1 MHKDKG
7 NHNLLINLCWVH
19 SCLLKYVLHNQVV
32 LRLNE
37 CHILA
42 LFSKHSIKMASHSC
56 LLYKSGIWSGMQF
69 ILLESFCLIT
79 KTSGSW
85 VRKKAPVMQVKYKIH
100 GFNPWV
106 GKIPWRKPEK
116 LTSVSLPGESHG
128 QRSLAGC
135 SSWIARVGHDLAG
148 SFFLFNIKQI
158 FQLSDH
164 YHFPLCSLSFAFLFL
179 PNIQIHY

>member
-1 MHKDKG
+1 MSVVC
-7 NHNLLINLCWVH
+7 ILCANTMLWLSNCHIIFKWCSV
-19 SCLLKYVLHNQVV
+19 NDWM
-32 LRLNE
+32 NE

-56 LLYKSGIWSGMQF
+56 LLYKSEIWSGMQF
-69 ILLESFCLIT
+69 ILSESFCLIT

-116 LTSVSLPGESHG
+116 LTSVSLPGESHR
-128 QRSLAGC
+128 QRSLADC
-135 SSWIARVGHDLAG
+135 RPWSLIE
-148 SFFLFNIKQI
+148 
-158 FQLSDH
+158 SDTTEVT
-164 YHFPLCSLSFAFLFL
+164 
-179 PNIQIHY
+179 